1 MRPCASGTARRGHQ
15 CRLVAGSRHKIVQRG
30 RMGLCPCAMI
40 HCFGSSV
47 SVASSICPASVCAQ
61 GVCKLPSAQSHT
73 VFTPKCIVCAW
84 CGPLSA
90 LLMRTANRRPGR
102 YRNTGLSNRRPER
115 NRNTGLRCIGPSF
128 QFCDHLSV
136 TLSLSLSLSYSLSL
150 SLSRSL
156 SLSLLLS
163 CSLALLPLTSYLLPL
178 TLALTLS
185 RFFWAC
191 MASPRSGTM

>member
-1 MRPCASGTARRGHQ
+1 MAVGHTSGDILWPCASGTARRGHQ
-15 CRLVAGSRHKIVQRG
+15 CRLVTGSRHKIVQRG

-40 HCFGSSV
+40 RCFGSSV

-102 YRNTGLSNRRPER
+102 YKRKGLLS
-115 NRNTGLRCIGPSF
+115 IGPSAPPM
-128 QFCDHLSV
+128 
-136 TLSLSLSLSYSLSL
+136 
-150 SLSRSL
+150 
-156 SLSLLLS
+156 
-163 CSLALLPLTSYLLPL
+163 LAARCCCATAVLGGMWIRNFDGLG
-178 TLALTLS
+178 
-185 RFFWAC
+185 
-191 MASPRSGTM
+191 GT